1 MKEASSAAATRNLDK
16 RSGAGKPVEGL
27 ARRSKLTLQKA
38 NDMQV
43 TQTLSEGLKQE
54 FKVVLPAD
62 ALAAKLDSQL
72 VEMRAKAQIKGFRP
86 GKAPLSHLKK
96 LYGKSLMSE
105 VLQEAVNEANR
116 KIVDDN
122 KLRVAA
128 EPKLDFPGGQEEVE
142 KALQAAGDFSFVVT
156 FETLPNFELGSFDD
170 ISLERPIAPVTDED
184 IEKSVQALAER
195 IREYE
200 PKAEGAK
207 AEKNDKLTIDFTGKL
222 DGEPFEGG
230 TGGDVDLVL
239 GSNSFI
245 PGFEDQLEG
254 AAASDQ
260 RIVKV
265 RFPDDYSV
273 KNLAGK
279 EAEFDVTVKSVEA
292 PKASEIDDE
301 FAKKYGFESLDDL
314 KKAVRGNLE
323 ADFDKASR
331 DKFKR
336 ALLDALDA
344 RYKFDLPAS
353 LVENEFE
360 GIWREYEAEQKRAGQ
375 TGSDADKSED
385 EIRVEYR
392 AIAER
397 RVRLG
402 LVLAEIGQKAGV
414 TVEEKDLTDAVVE
427 RARQFPGQEK
437 EVWEFYR
444 KNEQALASLR
454 APIYEERVVAHLAG
468 IVKVADKTVTR
479 EELFADDEET
489 PSAAA

>member
-1 MKEASSAAATRNLDK
+1 
-16 RSGAGKPVEGL
+16 
-27 ARRSKLTLQKA
+27 
-38 NDMQV
+38 MQV

-54 FKVVLPAD
+54 FKVVLPAGD
-62 ALAAKLDSQL
+62 LAAKLETQL
-72 VEMRAKAQIKGFRP
+72 AEMRAKAQIKGFRP
-86 GKAPLSHLKK
+86 GKAPISHLKK

-122 KLRVAA
+122 KLRIAA
-128 EPKLDFPGGQEEVE
+128 EPKLDFPGGQDEVE
-142 KALQAAGDFSFVVT
+142 KALEAAGDFSFVVT
-156 FETLPNFELGSFDD
+156 FETLPSFELGSFDD

-184 IEKSVQALAER
+184 IEKSIQALVDR
-195 IREYE
+195 VREYE
-200 PKAEGAK
+200 PKPEGAK
-207 AEKNDKLTIDFTGKL
+207 AEKGDKLTIDFTGKL
-222 DGEPFEGG
+222 DGVAFEGG

-239 GSNSFI
+239 GSGSFI
-245 PGFEDQLEG
+245 PGFEDQLDG
-254 AAASDQ
+254 AAAGEQ
-260 RIVKV
+260 RLVKV
-265 RFPDDYSV
+265 RFPDEYSA

-279 EAEFDVTVKSVEA
+279 DAEFDVTVKALEA
-292 PKASEIDDE
+292 PKAAEIDDE
-301 FAKKYGFESLDDL
+301 FAKKYGFESLDAL
-314 KKAVRGNLE
+314 KTAVRGNLE
-323 ADFDKASR
+323 ADFEKASR

-344 RYKFDLPAS
+344 RYKFDLPSS
-353 LVENEFE
+353 LVENEFA
-360 GIWREYEAEQKRAGQ
+360 GIWREYEAERQRAGQ
-375 TGSDADKSED
+375 AETEANKNED
-385 EIRVEYR
+385 ETRAEYR

-437 EVWEFYR
+437 EVWDFYR
-444 KNEQALASLR
+444 KNENALASLR

-468 IVKVADKTVTR
+468 IIGVSEKIVTR
-479 EELFADDEET
+479 EELFAEEDEEK

>member
-1 MKEASSAAATRNLDK
+1 
-16 RSGAGKPVEGL
+16 
-27 ARRSKLTLQKA
+27 
-38 NDMQV
+38 MQV

-54 FKVVLPAD
+54 FKVVLPAGD
-62 ALAAKLDSQL
+62 LAAKLETQL
-72 VEMRAKAQIKGFRP
+72 AEMRAKAQIKGFRP
-86 GKAPLSHLKK
+86 GKAPISHLKK

-122 KLRVAA
+122 KLRIAA
-128 EPKLDFPGGQEEVE
+128 EPKLDFPGGQDEVE
-142 KALQAAGDFSFVVT
+142 KALEAAGDFSFVVT
-156 FETLPNFELGSFDD
+156 FETLPSFELGSFDD

-184 IEKSVQALAER
+184 VEKSIQALVDR
-195 IREYE
+195 VREYE
-200 PKAEGAK
+200 SKAEGAK
-207 AEKNDKLTIDFTGKL
+207 AEKGDKLTIDFTGKL
-222 DGEPFEGG
+222 DGVAFEGG

-239 GSNSFI
+239 GSGSFI
-245 PGFEDQLEG
+245 PGFEDQLDG
-254 AAASDQ
+254 ATAGEQ
-260 RIVKV
+260 RLVKV
-265 RFPDDYSV
+265 RFPDEYSA

-279 EAEFDVTVKSVEA
+279 DAEFDVTVKSLET
-292 PKASEIDDE
+292 PKAAEIDDE
-301 FAKKYGFESLDDL
+301 FAKKYGFDSLDAL
-314 KKAVRGNLE
+314 KTAVRGNLE
-323 ADFDKASR
+323 ADFEKASR

-344 RYKFDLPAS
+344 RYKFDLPLS

-360 GIWREYEAEQKRAGQ
+360 GIWREYEAERKRAGQ
-375 TGSDADKSED
+375 AVAEADKTED
-385 EIRVEYR
+385 ETRAEYR

-437 EVWEFYR
+437 EVWDFYR
-444 KNEQALASLR
+444 KNENALASLR

-468 IVKVADKTVTR
+468 IVGVSDKTVTR
-479 EELFADDEET
+479 EELFAEDEEK
-489 PSAAA
+489 PSDAA

>member
-1 MKEASSAAATRNLDK
+1 
-16 RSGAGKPVEGL
+16 
-27 ARRSKLTLQKA
+27 
-38 NDMQV
+38 MQV

-54 FKVVLPAD
+54 FKVVLPAGD
-62 ALAAKLDSQL
+62 LAAKLETQL
-72 VEMRAKAQIKGFRP
+72 AEMRAKAQIKGFRP
-86 GKAPLSHLKK
+86 GKAPISHLKK

-122 KLRVAA
+122 KLRIAA
-128 EPKLDFPGGQEEVE
+128 EPKLDFPGGQDEVE
-142 KALQAAGDFSFVVT
+142 KALEAAGDFSFVVT
-156 FETLPNFELGSFDD
+156 FETLPSFELGSFDD

-184 IEKSVQALAER
+184 VEKSIQALVDR
-195 IREYE
+195 VREYE

-207 AEKNDKLTIDFTGKL
+207 AEKGDKLTIDFTGKL
-222 DGEPFEGG
+222 DGVAFEGG

-239 GSNSFI
+239 GSGSFI
-245 PGFEDQLEG
+245 PGFEDQLDG
-254 AAASDQ
+254 AAAGEQ
-260 RIVKV
+260 RLVKV
-265 RFPDDYSV
+265 RFPDEYSA
-273 KNLAGK
+273 KNFAGK
-279 EAEFDVTVKSVEA
+279 DAEFDVTVKSLETA
-292 PKASEIDDE
+292 KAAEIDDE
-301 FAKKYGFESLDDL
+301 FAKKYGFDSLDAL
-314 KKAVRGNLE
+314 KTAVRGNLE
-323 ADFDKASR
+323 ADFEKASR

-344 RYKFDLPAS
+344 RYKFDLPLS

-360 GIWREYEAEQKRAGQ
+360 GIWREYEAERKRAGQ
-375 TGSDADKSED
+375 AETEADKTED
-385 EIRVEYR
+385 ETRAEYR

-437 EVWEFYR
+437 EVWDFYR
-444 KNEQALASLR
+444 KNENALASLR

-468 IVKVADKTVTR
+468 IVAVSDKTVTR
-479 EELFADDEET
+479 EELFAEDEEK